1 MENDTELVEPV
12 KQVKAKK
19 SIFVDKNNTPSR
31 NKFKM
36 Q

>member
-1 MENDTELVEPV
+1 MESV

-19 SIFVDKNNTPSR
+19 VIFADKNNTPTR